1 MKPRIQETEWLSLVD
16 VSGPFLAPKVLH
28 EVFPQ
33 GLPKTETTVRQ
44 HVRKAHEEWVDAVD
58 AEDAELPLLHRAWIW
73 VVLEE
78 VLEADDEV
86 LKEGEAIPECF
97 EYRAEEHGETLR
109 PDVVVLEPGGD
120 RVRLAITIHDPDTHL
135 GAPMVGSAWSASPVE
150 RMVTL
155 LRGTNTR
162 LGLVTNGEEWT
173 LVALSEEGGSTYVT
187 WYARLWWQEP
197 VTLDSFQALLG
208 VRRIFGPEDETL
220 EALLS
225 RSLEYQD
232 EVTDR
237 LGEQVKR
244 AVEVLVQA
252 LDRADQDR
260 RRELLKDVPTSRLY
274 EAGLTVMMRLVFL
287 LSAEERGL
295 LLLGDPL
302 YDQYYAV
309 STLRAQL
316 RERADR
322 DGLEVLERRWEAW
335 ARLLAIFRAVY
346 AGVEHDALRMPALGG
361 SLFDPDRFPFLEGR
375 VRDSRWQD
383 TPADPVPI
391 DDRTVL
397 MLLDAL
403 QVLEDSGGARLLSY
417 RGLDVEQ
424 IGYVYEG
431 LLERTVIRLPAL
443 TLGLKGSKKAKD
455 PNLELDRMETARL
468 EGEERLIQL
477 VKEATER
484 TPSSIRNDLKRKV
497 EDDDFGR
504 LIVACHGDHELAE
517 RIRPYLHLLRIDP
530 WGYPMV
536 YTEGSLA
543 VTLGAD
549 RRETGTHYTPK
560 TLTEAIVTETLEP
573 VVYEG
578 PAEGKP
584 RTEWRLK
591 EPRELLDLKV
601 LDPAMG
607 SGAFLVQVCRWLA
620 DRLLE
625 AWEREE
631 ERGNAIDMSGSARP
645 SAEVSD
651 PIPKD
656 LDERRIHARRLVAER
671 CIYGVDINPMA
682 VELAKLSIWLVTLSK
697 GRPFGFLDH
706 NLRSGDSLLGIHDL
720 RQLVHLH
727 MDPKDGEQLHHGLFD
742 RRKTIQNALNEAIE
756 LRKAVRAHPIRDIH
770 DVEEMALLD
779 EDARKRLESL
789 ETIADALVGEALTN
803 TGNQRGLNDALT
815 TLAVEAGCCLDGDGE
830 SCEGLRRRANRTLAT
845 DLPLNKPARR
855 PFHWPLEFPEVY
867 QAEKAGFDAIV
878 GNPPFMGG
886 KKITGSFGTAFRT
899 YIIEWLASGTKG
911 EADLVAYFFLR
922 AYQLLR
928 SERMFGLLAVNTI
941 SEGNTRH
948 VGLEQLLK
956 MGATICAA
964 YPNEPWPGKASVV
977 TSRVHI
983 GKGRWEAVIRYL
995 NGKPVTHISA
1005 YLSDREQWTPKKL
1018 SANLNKAFQGSI
1030 ILGLGFTMD
1039 ENDALEIL
1047 EENPE
1052 YQDVLFPYLIGKEVN
1067 RSPDQS
1073 PGRWVINFWD
1083 WPEEK
1088 ARKYG
1093 KVFSIVEKLVK
1104 PERDRL
1110 KGNNAMARRYKRDW
1124 WLFGVN
1130 VKTLY
1135 HTIRRGHLFMSHPK
1149 GWDASKKPLERVI
1162 VCATGATKYPS
1173 FVFVPNKYVFANTLC
1188 VIADERYSLF
1198 SVLSSDIHSIWAW
1211 QQGSSLESRLRYT
1224 HGDIFETFPFPSR
1237 IDEEDAGLSG
1247 LGEEFFEKR
1256 KCYMLSN
1263 NKGLTKFYNDFHD
1276 PDISNAEIDELR
1288 GIQCRINELVMD
1300 RYGWGDV
1307 VLDHGF
1313 HDVAYLR
1320 EGMNMRFT
1328 IGEETREEILYRLS
1342 ILNKERYKEEVRQ
1355 GLHEKKGSKIKKKAQ
1370 RKTAPSV
1377 EEAETQHGLFD
1388 VEIGES

>member
-1 MKPRIQETEWLSLVD
+1 MKPRIQETEWLSLVN

-173 LVALSEEGGSTYVT
+173 LVALSEEGASTYVT

-237 LGEQVKR
+237 LGEQVRR

-260 RRELLKDVPTSRLY
+260 RRELLKDIPTSRLY

-335 ARLLAIFRAVY
+335 TRLLAIFRAVY
-346 AGVEHDALRMPALGG
+346 AGVGHDALRMPALGG

-383 TPADPVPI
+383 TPADPLPI

-403 QVLEDSGGARLLSY
+403 QVLEDGGGARLLSY

-431 LLERTVIRLPAL
+431 LLERTVVRLPAL

-455 PNLELDRMETARL
+455 PNLELDCMETARL
-468 EGEERLIQL
+468 EGEERLIQV

-497 EDDDFGR
+497 GDDDFGR
-504 LIVACHGDHELAE
+504 LIVACHGDHEQAE

-573 VVYEG
+573 AVYEG

-631 ERGNAIDMSGSARP
+631 ERGNAIDMSGTARP
-645 SAEVSD
+645 SAEVAD

-742 RRKTIQNALNEAIE
+742 RHKTIQNALNEAIE

-789 ETIADALVGEALTN
+789 EMIADALLGEALAN
-803 TGNQRGLNDALT
+803 AGDPRGLNDALT

-830 SCEGLRRRANRTLAT
+830 SCEGLRSRASRTLGI
-845 DLPLNKPARR
+845 DLPPNKPVRR
-855 PFHWPLEFPEVY
+855 PFHWPLEFPEVF
-867 QAEKAGFDAIV
+867 QHESRGFDAII
-878 GNPPFMGG
+878 GNPPFLGG
-886 KKITGSFGTAFRT
+886 RRISFRLSEILLS
-899 YIIEWLASGTKG
+899 YLKSWLANSAGTT
-911 EADLVAYFFLR
+911 DLCVYFLIR
-922 AYQLLR
+922 ACRILGKDG
-928 SERMFGLLAVNTI
+928 FVGLLLSDII
-941 SEGNTRH
+941 SQGDSRRN
-948 VGLEQLLK
+948 GLEYLMRK
-956 MGATICAA
+956 GFTIYNCVASR
-964 YPNEPWPGKASVV
+964 EWPGKAGVKITQLHI
-977 TSRVHI
+977 TSS
-983 GKGRWEAVIRYL
+983 RWEGKSVL
-995 NGKPVTHISA
+995 NGKVAQKGINAFLQDESKGM
-1005 YLSDREQWTPKKL
+1005 SPKKL
-1018 SANLNKAFQGSI
+1018 ATNDGLCFSGHYLMGQGFVLTPDVADDLVRVNPNNKNVIFPYIRGDDINNNPQQTS
-1030 ILGLGFTMD
+1030 GLLAINFSMR
-1039 ENDALEIL
+1039 ALEECERDYSECLDI
-1047 EENPE
+1047 
-1052 YQDVLFPYLIGKEVN
+1052 I
-1067 RSPDQS
+1067 
-1073 PGRWVINFWD
+1073 
-1083 WPEEK
+1083 
-1088 ARKYG
+1088 RK
-1093 KVFSIVEKLVK
+1093 KVK
-1104 PERDRL
+1104 PERDLVKR
-1110 KGNNAMARRYKRDW
+1110 KANRERWWRYAEARP
-1124 WLFGVN
+1124 G
-1130 VKTLY
+1130 
-1135 HTIRRGHLFMSHPK
+1135 
-1149 GWDASKKPLERVI
+1149 LEKAIAQLREVI
-1162 VCATGATKYPS
+1162 VQPFTAKYILPTFVNAKSVFAHPLVVIVNPS
-1173 FVFVPNKYVFANTLC
+1173 FFLYACLQSSFHEKWVWQFCST
-1188 VIADERYSLF
+1188 SLD
-1198 SVLSSDIHSIWAW
+1198 L
-1211 QQGSSLESRLRYT
+1211 LRYT
-1224 HGDIFETFPFPSR
+1224 ASSVFNTFPFPKYSA
-1237 IDEEDAGLSG
+1237 ELES
-1247 LGEEFFEKR
+1247 LGKR
-1256 KCYMLSN
+1256 YYRLRQSLMRGRGV
-1263 NKGLTKFYNDFHD
+1263 GLTKIYNTFHD
-1276 PDISNAEIDELR
+1276 PNEKDQ
-1288 GIQCRINELVMD
+1288 GIQGLRRMHAEMD
-1300 RYGWGDV
+1300 NSIAVAYGWD
-1307 VLDHGF
+1307 D
-1313 HDVAYLR
+1313 
-1320 EGMNMRFT
+1320 
-1328 IGEETREEILYRLS
+1328 
-1342 ILNKERYKEEVRQ
+1342 LNLNHNFYATRQ
-1355 GLHEKKGSKIKKKAQ
+1355 GVRYTISEYARNEVIQRLLKLNYEQYEEGRKGLQSNKRSNEVTKNTKSVA
-1370 RKTAPSV
+1370 TAT
-1377 EEAETQHGLFD
+1377 EGQYGLFD
-1388 VEIGES
+1388 EARKE